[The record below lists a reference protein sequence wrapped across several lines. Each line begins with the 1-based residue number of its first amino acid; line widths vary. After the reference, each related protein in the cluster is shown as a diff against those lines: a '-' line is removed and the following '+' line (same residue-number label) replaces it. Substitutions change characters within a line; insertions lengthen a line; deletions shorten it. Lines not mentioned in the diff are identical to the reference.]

1 MKNKVSQIISCLF
14 ILLFIYA
21 SISKFITFESF
32 QVQLAQ
38 SPLLT
43 AYAGIIS
50 YMVLVV
56 EIGTAVLLLFKQTR
70 LWGLYLSLGLM
81 TAFTVYIYLIL
92 NYSDFIPCSC
102 GGILE
107 KLGWTEHLWFNIAFV
122 VLAITGIQLLTRR
135 PLYTLQEIWKP
146 LGTLLVSSLIIILLF
161 LSSEHIIKKE
171 NNFTRRFRTY
181 GVLED
186 KTLDLGL
193 NSYYFAGY
201 HNKTV
206 YLANKTTALR
216 LLSVDSIMAEAK
228 DHLLTIH
235 HTDLP
240 FSYLQTKVLYPHFFI
255 ADGSVPVIYRG
266 KIDQW
271 EADTVSVGQAF
282 FSDFTPIDSTHIAF
296 KGMSAKTNE
305 SALGILDFKTK
316 TTTLYPNILEKQVD
330 GVFDVDGM
338 LRYSQENKELV
349 YTYYYRNQYSV
360 TDQFFSLIH
369 RGNTIDTTHTAQL
382 EVTQLKSGE
391 HKISAPAIT
400 VNKNTIVHRNLLFN
414 ISNLMGKLE
423 PKAMWKQA
431 VIVDVYD
438 FNARQY
444 IVSFHVEHRGD
455 HKLRD
460 MLVTDTHFYGLFG
473 NEMVRYQLAKSI
485 TDHYTRD
492 TPENP
497 KTE

>member
-1 MKNKVSQIISCLF
+1 MKTKVSQLICCLF

-50 YMVLVV
+50 YAVLIV
-56 EIGTAVLLLFKQTR
+56 EIGTALLLTFRKTR

-92 NYSDFIPCSC
+92 NFSDFIPCSC

-122 VLAITGIQLLTRR
+122 ALAIIGIQLLTPR
-135 PLYTLQEIWKP
+135 PLYKFSEIWKP
-146 LGTLLVSSLIIILLF
+146 LATMIVSSLIIILLF

-181 GVLED
+181 GILED

-201 HNKTV
+201 SNNKV

-216 LLSVDSIMAEAK
+216 MLTVDSTMSKAQ

-235 HTDLP
+235 NTDLP
-240 FSYLQTKVLYPHFFI
+240 FTHLQTKVLYPHFFI

-266 KIDQW
+266 EIGKW
-271 EADTVSVGQAF
+271 EADTLSVGQAY
-282 FSDFTPIDSTHIAF
+282 FSDFIPIDSNRIAF
-296 KGMSAKTNE
+296 KGMSAQTDE
-305 SALGILDFKTK
+305 SSLGILNFKTRE
-316 TTTLYPNILEKQVD
+316 TTLYSGMLEKQID

-338 LRYSQENKELV
+338 LRYSQENKEIV
-349 YTYYYRNQYSV
+349 NTYYYRNQYSV
-360 TDQFFSLIH
+360 ADNYMNLLH

-382 EVTQLKSGE
+382 KVTKLKSGE
-391 HKISAPAIT
+391 HKISAPASTI
-400 VNKNTIVHRNLLFN
+400 NKNTIVHRNLLFN

-431 VIVDVYD
+431 VIIDVYD
-438 FNARQY
+438 YNARQY
-444 IVSFHVEHRGD
+444 IASFYVEHRGD
-455 HKLRD
+455 HNLRD
-460 MLVTDTHFYGLFG
+460 MLVTDSHFYGLFG

-485 TDHYTRD
+485 TDHYTGNK
-492 TPENP
+492 PENP
-497 KTE
+497 KIE